1 MVWHPARE
9 AVDRL
14 ASWCQAHAEGQRAEA
29 RRGGRDRGGG
39 GGAAGSPRGAR

>member
-14 ASWCQAHAEGQRAEA
+14 AAWCQAHADEQKGEA
-29 RRGGRDRGGG
+29 RQRGARDRG
-39 GGAAGSPRGAR
+39 GGAAGSPRGVRT